1 MWYTHHDMNGDLLT
15 LSSYPEI
22 MYKQEAFKGYMSE
35 DSEHITHSKIL
46 VFIIVCVL
54 YCALIVSEKWT
65 ILNSLIVVTLIE
77 TDGTAGKNE

>member
-1 MWYTHHDMNGDLLT
+1 
-15 LSSYPEI
+15 
-22 MYKQEAFKGYMSE
+22 MSE
-35 DSEHITHSKIL
+35 DSEHITQSKIL

-65 ILNSLIVVTLIE
+65 TLNSLIVVTLIE